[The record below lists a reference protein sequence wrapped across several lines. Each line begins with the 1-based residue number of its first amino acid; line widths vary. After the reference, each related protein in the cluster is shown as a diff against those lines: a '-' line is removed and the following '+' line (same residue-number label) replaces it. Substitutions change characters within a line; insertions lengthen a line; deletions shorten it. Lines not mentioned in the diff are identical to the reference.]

1 MQNLITS
8 ANIAKP
14 DDMYEKLIS
23 AHEGLTKEQSD
34 ALNAR
39 LILILL
45 NHIGDE
51 TVIHQAL
58 DLAVS
63 THSHSIINC
72 SVYTLK

>member
-1 MQNLITS
+1 MQNLKTN

-14 DDMYEKLIS
+14 DDLYERLIR
-23 AHEGLTKEQSD
+23 AHDGLTKEQSD

-51 TVIHQAL
+51 TVIHGAL
-58 DLAVS
+58 ELAKS
-63 THSHSIINC
+63 S
-72 SVYTLK
+72 K

>member
-1 MQNLITS
+1 MQNLKTN

-14 DDMYEKLIS
+14 DDIYEKLI
-23 AHEGLTKEQSD
+23 HCHDGLTKEQSD

-51 TVIHQAL
+51 TVINEAL
-58 DLAVS
+58 ELAKS
-63 THSHSIINC
+63 SP
-72 SVYTLK
+72 KAKR